1 MVRLALIHPFLNFH
15 EVDLNRTPVR
25 EWRQFERSDPFVDLN
40 DREFK
45 LQYRFSKQSVLRLVS
60 ELSPYLVDDKRKH
73 CLSPLQLP
81 LPHLELMLDFAHFWL
96 GGVATGF
103 QVLGINRERFVKKVA
118 SLLPKNTGVLI

>member
-81 LPHLELMLDFAHFWL
+81 LPHLELMLDFAHFWI
-96 GGVATGF
+96 GGRG
-103 QVLGINRERFVKKVA
+103 GHRIPSIRN
-118 SLLPKNTGVLI
+118 

>member
-1 MVRLALIHPFLNFH
+1 MDNFHLSHRINRADRIHRMVRLALIHPFLNFH

-40 DREFK
+40 GREFK
-45 LQYRFSKQSVLRLVS
+45 LQYRFLKQSVLRLVS

-96 GGVATGF
+96 GGRG
-103 QVLGINRERFVKKVA
+103 GHRIPSIRN
-118 SLLPKNTGVLI
+118 